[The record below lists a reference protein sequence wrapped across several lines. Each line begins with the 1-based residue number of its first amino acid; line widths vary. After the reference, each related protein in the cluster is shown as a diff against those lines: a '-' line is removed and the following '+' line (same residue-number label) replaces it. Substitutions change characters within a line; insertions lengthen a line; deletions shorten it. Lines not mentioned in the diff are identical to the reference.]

1 MKHKALSR
9 EKLKTLIVEF
19 FQSQGLC
26 VLATCGRGKPRA
38 TPVEYFPDGLTLYV
52 LTEGGRKLENIQ
64 ENPEV
69 SVAVSTAWLGW
80 ERSKG
85 VQVSGRAVVGEAGSK
100 IFREGVRAFRR
111 RPGRAKAS
119 VPDVLKVIKIIPYEV
134 EYLDLTLKSRGY
146 GVLHML
152 KVR

>member
-1 MKHKALSR
+1 MKDKTLSR

-19 FQSQGLC
+19 LKSQGLC

-69 SVAVSTAWLGW
+69 SVAISTSWLGW

-85 VQVSGRAVVGEAGSK
+85 VQVSGRATVGEAGSK
-100 IFREGVRAFRR
+100 IFREGVRAFRL
-111 RPGRAKAS
+111 RPRQAKAAI
-119 VPDVLKVIKIIPYEV
+119 PDILKVIKIVPYEV

-146 GVLHML
+146 DVLHTL
-152 KVR
+152 KGH